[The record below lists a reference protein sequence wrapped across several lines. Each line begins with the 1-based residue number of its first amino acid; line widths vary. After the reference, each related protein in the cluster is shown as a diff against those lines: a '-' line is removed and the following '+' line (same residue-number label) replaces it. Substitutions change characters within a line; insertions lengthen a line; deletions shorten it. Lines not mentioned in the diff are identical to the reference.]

1 MNILW
6 IKDGKKGHEKQVQA
20 LLEELSRTIDIKIYE
35 ENYHISSLKRF
46 FDILHH
52 STSYVF
58 KKYDSCKILKS
69 YNQNDIHL
77 VVGAGS
83 NIHIRILLLKKALKD
98 IYNKDIIAIS
108 VLTPSFFKNEFDFIC
123 APKHDEIKLSNYK
136 NIVFFEGSIA
146 KVSTQEPD
154 DDIGLIGL
162 GGTNKH
168 FVFNEDDLIK
178 QIEYILSLYPNKDWY
193 LFSSRRTTE
202 LMISKINILS
212 NSYSNLITTHQSFDE
227 IIRRAS
233 IKFITQDSMNMV
245 YESLSS
251 KGQTLVFNMKYK
263 NENKI
268 TKQIKKLLENKQ
280 IGYIENISM
289 SDGLKKIK
297 IQPQNPHHE
306 VFAEVEKLS
315 FQLADELK
323 KLK

>member
-20 LLEELSRTIDIKIYE
+20 LLEELSKTIDINIYE
-35 ENYHISSLKRF
+35 EDYHISSLKRF
-46 FDILHH
+46 FDIFHH

-58 KKYDSCKILKS
+58 KKYDSCKIIKS

-77 VVGAGS
+77 VIGAGS
-83 NIHIRILLLKKALKD
+83 NIHTRLLLLKKFLKD

-108 VLTPSFFKNEFDFIC
+108 VLTPSLFKNEFNFIC
-123 APKHDEIKLSNYK
+123 APNHDEIKLSNIK
-136 NIVFFEGSIA
+136 NTIFFEGSLA
-146 KVSTQEPD
+146 KVSIQEPD
-154 DDIGLIGL
+154 DSIGLIGL
-162 GGTNKH
+162 GGINNH
-168 FVFNEDDLIK
+168 FIFNEDDLIK

-193 LFSSRRTTE
+193 LFSSRRTSD
-202 LMISKINILS
+202 LMIDKIKTLA
-212 NSYSNLITTHQSFDE
+212 NSFSYLIVAHENYDE
-227 IIRRAS
+227 IIKRAS

-245 YESLSS
+245 YESLST
-251 KGQTLVFNMKYK
+251 KGQTFVFNMKYK

-297 IQPQNPHHE
+297 IQPQNPH
-306 VFAEVEKLS
+306 
-315 FQLADELK
+315 
-323 KLK
+323 

>member
-20 LLEELSRTIDIKIYE
+20 LLEELSKTTDIKIYE
-35 ENYHISSLKRF
+35 EDYHISSLKRF
-46 FDILHH
+46 FDIFHH
-52 STSYVF
+52 STSYMF
-58 KKYDSCKILKS
+58 KKYDSCKIIKS

-83 NIHIRILLLKKALKD
+83 NIHTRLLLLKKVLKD
-98 IYNKDIIAIS
+98 IFNKNIIAIS
-108 VLTPSFFKNEFDFIC
+108 VLTPSLFKNEFDYIC
-123 APKHDEIKLSNYK
+123 APKHDEMKLTNFK
-136 NIVFFEGSIA
+136 NTIFFEGSLA

-154 DDIGLIGL
+154 VGIGLIGL
-162 GGTNKH
+162 GGANKH

-202 LMISKINILS
+202 LMIGKINILS

-245 YESLSS
+245 YESLST
-251 KGQTLVFNMKYK
+251 KGQTFVFNMKYK

-280 IGYIENISM
+280 IGYIENISI

-315 FQLADELK
+315 FQLTDELR

>member
-20 LLEELSRTIDIKIYE
+20 LLEELSKTIDIKIYQE
-35 ENYHISSLKRF
+35 DYHISSLKRF
-46 FDILHH
+46 FDIFHH

-58 KKYDSCKILKS
+58 KKYDSCKIIKS

-77 VVGAGS
+77 VIGAGS
-83 NIHIRILLLKKALKD
+83 NIHTRLLLLKKFLKD

-108 VLTPSFFKNEFDFIC
+108 VLTPSLFKNEFNFIC
-123 APKHDEIKLSNYK
+123 APNHDEIKLSNIK
-136 NIVFFEGSIA
+136 NTIFFEGSLA
-146 KVSTQEPD
+146 KVSIQEPD
-154 DDIGLIGL
+154 DSIGLIGL
-162 GGTNKH
+162 GGINNH
-168 FVFNEDDLIK
+168 FIFNEDDLIK

-193 LFSSRRTTE
+193 LFSSRRTSD
-202 LMISKINILS
+202 LMIDKIKILT
-212 NSYSNLITTHQSFDE
+212 NSFSNLIVAHENFDE
-227 IIRRAS
+227 IIKHAS

-245 YESLSS
+245 YESLST
-251 KGQTLVFNMKYK
+251 KGQTFVFNMKYK

-268 TKQIKKLLENKQ
+268 TKQIKKLIENKQ
-280 IGYIENISM
+280 IGYIENIAM

-297 IQPQNPHHE
+297 IQPQNLHYE

-315 FQLADELK
+315 FQLAGKLK

>member
-6 IKDGKKGHEKQVQA
+6 IKDGKLGHEKQVQA

-46 FDILHH
+46 FDIFHH

-69 YNQNDIHL
+69 YNQNDVHL

-245 YESLSS
+245 YESLST
-251 KGQTLVFNMKYK
+251 KGQTFVFNMKYK

-280 IGYIENISM
+280 IGYIENISI

-315 FQLADELK
+315 FQLTDELR

>member
-20 LLEELSRTIDIKIYE
+20 LLEELSKTIDIKIYQE
-35 ENYHISSLKRF
+35 DYHISSLKRF
-46 FDILHH
+46 FDIFHH

-69 YNQNDIHL
+69 YNQNDVHL

>member
-20 LLEELSRTIDIKIYE
+20 LLEELSKTIDIKIYE
-35 ENYHISSLKRF
+35 EDYHISSLKRF
-46 FDILHH
+46 FDIFHH
-52 STSYVF
+52 ATSYVL
-58 KKYDSCKILKS
+58 KKYDSCKIIKS

-83 NIHIRILLLKKALKD
+83 NIHTRLLLLKKVLKD

-108 VLTPSFFKNEFDFIC
+108 VLTPSLFKSEFNFIC
-123 APKHDEIKLSNYK
+123 APNHDEIKLSNIK
-136 NIVFFEGSIA
+136 NTIFFEGSLA
-146 KVSTQEPD
+146 KVSIQEPD
-154 DDIGLIGL
+154 DSVGLIGL
-162 GGTNKH
+162 GGINKH
-168 FVFNEDDLIK
+168 FMFNEDDLIK

-193 LFSSRRTTE
+193 LFSSRRTPE
-202 LMISKINILS
+202 LMISKINKLS
-212 NSYSNLITTHQSFDE
+212 NSYSNIIIDHESFDE
-227 IIRRAS
+227 IIKRAS

-245 YESLSS
+245 YESLST
-251 KGQTLVFNMKYK
+251 KGQTFVFNMKYK

-297 IQPQNPHHE
+297 IQPQNPHFE

-315 FQLADELK
+315 FQLLG
-323 KLK
+323 KLKTLK

>member
-20 LLEELSRTIDIKIYE
+20 LLEELSKTIDIKIYE
-35 ENYHISSLKRF
+35 EDYHISSLKRF
-46 FDILHH
+46 FDIFHH
-52 STSYVF
+52 ATSYVL
-58 KKYDSCKILKS
+58 KKYDSCKIIKS

-83 NIHIRILLLKKALKD
+83 NIHTRLLLLKKVLKD

-108 VLTPSFFKNEFDFIC
+108 VLTPSLFKSEFNFIC
-123 APKHDEIKLSNYK
+123 APNHDEIKLSNIK
-136 NIVFFEGSIA
+136 NTIFFEGSLA
-146 KVSTQEPD
+146 KVSIQEPD
-154 DDIGLIGL
+154 DSVGLIGL
-162 GGTNKH
+162 GGINKH
-168 FVFNEDDLIK
+168 FIFNEDDLIK

-193 LFSSRRTTE
+193 LFSSRRTPE
-202 LMISKINILS
+202 LMISKINKLS
-212 NSYSNLITTHQSFDE
+212 NSYSNIIIDHESFDE
-227 IIRRAS
+227 IIKRAS

-245 YESLSS
+245 YESLST
-251 KGQTLVFNMKYK
+251 KGQTFVFNMKYK

-297 IQPQNPHHE
+297 IQPQNPHFE

-315 FQLADELK
+315 FQLLG
-323 KLK
+323 KLKTLK

>member
-46 FDILHH
+46 FDIFHH

-69 YNQNDIHL
+69 YNQNDVHL

-245 YESLSS
+245 YESLST
-251 KGQTLVFNMKYK
+251 KGQTFVFNMKYK

-268 TKQIKKLLENKQ
+268 TKQIKELLENKQ
-280 IGYIENISM
+280 IGFIENISM

-297 IQPQNPHHE
+297 IQPQNPHYE

-315 FQLADELK
+315 FQLAG
-323 KLK
+323 KLKALK

>member
-20 LLEELSRTIDIKIYE
+20 LLEELSKTIDIKIYQE
-35 ENYHISSLKRF
+35 DYHISSLKRF
-46 FDILHH
+46 FDTFHH

-69 YNQNDIHL
+69 YNQNDVHL

-98 IYNKDIIAIS
+98 IYNKDIFAIS
-108 VLTPSFFKNEFDFIC
+108 VLTPSLFKNEFDFIC